1 MIIDQFEEMRRTTG
15 DEPLVMSV
23 ILHSFISGQP
33 FRLRALRR
41 ALDHIL
47 QAGEPLWITQPGAI
61 ASHFQ
66 TVQRLLAPGSLPPC
80 APASVGGAPS
90 GGFAGFRAAAAHMAI
105 GRSSSLPSAMC
116 RASIRICSTSIIRP
130 AA

>member
-1 MIIDQFEEMRRTTG
+1 MTTRAGRILSVPYSQELNDSSAIIGRQVGADEFSGMIIDQFEEMRRTTG

-47 QAGEPLWITQPGAI
+47 KAGEPLWITQPGAI

-66 TVQRLLAPGSLPPC
+66 TVA
-80 APASVGGAPS
+80 GA
-90 GGFAGFRAAAAHMAI
+90 
-105 GRSSSLPSAMC
+105 C
-116 RASIRICSTSIIRP
+116 
-130 AA
+130 